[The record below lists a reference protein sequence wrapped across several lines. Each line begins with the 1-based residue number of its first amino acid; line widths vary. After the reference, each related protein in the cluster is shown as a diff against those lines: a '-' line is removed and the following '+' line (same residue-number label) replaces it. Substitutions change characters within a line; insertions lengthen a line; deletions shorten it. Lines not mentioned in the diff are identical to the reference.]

1 MPKLKT
7 SKTASKRIS
16 KITKSGKLLR
26 RKTLSQHL
34 VHRKANRTIKRSGE
48 DMQVTNADEQRIKKL
63 IPYRTK

>member
-16 KITKSGKLLR
+16 KVTKTGKIMR

-34 VHRKANRTIKRSGE
+34 VHRKSSRTIKRSGD
-48 DMQVTNADEQRIKKL
+48 DMQVTKSDEQRIKKL